1 MGLID
6 IIRMCENRPYFM
18 ANEDSKSV
26 QEVIQFRQVD
36 KLNCNFK
43 SCMLKQNGNS

>member
-1 MGLID
+1 MGLNN
-6 IIRMCENRPYFM
+6 IIRICEDRPYFM
-18 ANEDSKSV
+18 GNEGCKSV

-36 KLNCNFK
+36 ELNCNFK